1 MPFLSRFFYS
11 SAFFL
16 FSAILIFGAS
26 IKAFATD
33 ITVSA
38 PQNGAVVSSPFLL
51 NANSSTCQTQ
61 STVSMAYSFD
71 TGSDTIF
78 NPATSINTN
87 VSTSQGTHTLR
98 VKSWG
103 SGGAFCE
110 KDLAITIGT
119 GVQVSAPLN
128 GTTVPSSFLLEA
140 SAATCGGQN
149 TASMAYSFD
158 TQTDHILS
166 GATSINQTITDS
178 AGSHILRVKA
188 WGNGGAFCETN
199 LNITVSTNS
208 VVVSTP
214 ANNDTE
220 PVTFLL
226 QAQAPTCSGAS
237 TSSMAYSFD
246 LQMDNILSGQQSINQ
261 DVTAPGTGSHTLRV
275 KAWNVNGTLC
285 EVDESLTIDNTAS
298 DITITNPTDPNVAIN
313 FPLQASAP
321 TCQGVQTSSMAYSF
335 DQQTDHILSG
345 QQSINQ
351 TVTAPSTGAHLL
363 RVKAWNTSGALCE
376 QQMNLNVIDNGLT
389 PGSTSNANVDAYSR
403 IELLNN
409 YTGSY
414 ASCPP
419 GSAGQGVG
427 GATSNSFQLWLTQP
441 DCGTVGSKTG
451 NTSVVS
457 PPATPPSADT
467 QVRQYTMNY
476 DGSNGAGVRWFI
488 PLSNSSVAANDDV
501 YLNFQYDIWV
511 YFDQISIDDLYNL
524 EMDLNQTVG
533 KPAQNLYIF
542 GTQCS
547 MVKGIWQVYHSGT
560 GWTNTDQSCSRS
572 QFQPGWHHVQIQ
584 FHRASGSASITY
596 DADAIDGVVQNFT
609 CGGAPCTFTVP
620 SGTSWGAN
628 VLGPNFQ
635 LDGIT
640 GGSSI
645 TGYAD
650 QFTIYR
656 W

>member
-1 MPFLSRFFYS
+1 
-11 SAFFL
+11 
-16 FSAILIFGAS
+16 
-26 IKAFATD
+26 
-33 ITVSA
+33 
-38 PQNGAVVSSPFLL
+38 
-51 NANSSTCQTQ
+51 
-61 STVSMAYSFD
+61 MAYSFD
-71 TGSDTIF
+71 QGTDTIF

-110 KDLAITIGT
+110 KDLAITVGT
-119 GVQVSAPLN
+119 GVQVTAPLN
-128 GTTVPSSFLLEA
+128 GTTVPSSFLLQA

-178 AGSHILRVKA
+178 AGNHVLRVKA
-188 WGNGGAFCETN
+188 WGNSGAFCETD
-199 LNITVSTNS
+199 LNITVSSNS

-214 ANNDTE
+214 ANNATV
-220 PVTFLL
+220 PTTFLL

-246 LQMDNILSGQQSINQ
+246 QLKDNILSGQQSINQ
-261 DVTAPGTGSHTLRV
+261 NVTAPSAGAHTLRV

-285 EVDESLTIDNTAS
+285 EVDESLTVDSTAS
-298 DITITNPTDPNVAIN
+298 DITITNPTDPNVAMT

-321 TCQGVQTSSMAYSF
+321 TCQGVATSSMAYSF
-335 DQQTDHILSG
+335 DQLTDHILSG

-351 TVTAPSTGAHLL
+351 DVTAPGTGSHLL
-363 RVKAWNTSGALCE
+363 RVKAWNTSGTLCE
-376 QQMNLNVIDNGLT
+376 QQLNLNVIDNGLV
-389 PGSTSNANVDAYSR
+389 PGSTANDFTR

-409 YTGSY
+409 YTGGY

-419 GSAGQGVG
+419 GSAGSGVG

-457 PPATPPSADT
+457 PPAAPPSGDT

-488 PLSNSSVAANDDV
+488 PLSDSSVSANDDV
-501 YLNFQYDIWV
+501 YLNFQYDVQV
-511 YFDQISIDDLYNL
+511 YFDQTSIDNLYNL
-524 EMDLNQTVG
+524 ELDLNQTVG

-584 FHRASGSASITY
+584 FHRNSGTTSLTY
-596 DADAIDGVVQNFT
+596 DKEAVDGAVQNFT
-609 CGGAPCTFTVP
+609 CGGAACTFTVP